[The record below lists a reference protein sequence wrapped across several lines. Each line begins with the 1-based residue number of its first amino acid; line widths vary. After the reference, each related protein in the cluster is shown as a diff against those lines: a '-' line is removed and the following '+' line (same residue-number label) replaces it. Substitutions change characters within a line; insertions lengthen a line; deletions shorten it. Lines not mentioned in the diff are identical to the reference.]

1 MQPQPQTLAQK
12 LIARAAGKPFVKEG
26 EILQCAIDLAAF
38 HDSSGPRR
46 LQPML
51 DKLGAQIWDK
61 SKVVLVM
68 DHFVPARDPISEQ
81 ILQLSRDWA
90 RREDLPHV
98 YDSVGIIHAV
108 LPEQGHILPGAFCV
122 GGDSHSCTG
131 GALGA
136 YMFGI
141 GSTEM
146 LGAIIR
152 GQIWV
157 KVPHTVRMHWSG
169 ALSEGLSAKDMML
182 YMIGRFG
189 TNGCRYGAAEYTG
202 TAVQALSMQERMTLA
217 NMSAELGAQ
226 VGLVSPDERTLEYL
240 QARGAAQDIQVDDL
254 RHWVSDEGAL
264 AEEHVFDASELKP
277 MVAAPYSPSQAAAV
291 DDYEDIAIQ
300 VAYIGACTGAKFDD
314 IAAAAQVLK
323 NKKINKNTKLLLA
336 PASQVDLTRA
346 REAGYLDTL
355 VDAGAELLPTS
366 CGACAGY
373 GNALDD
379 AGNVISTTA
388 RNFKGRMG
396 NDNTYVYLASPYSVA
411 AAAVAGKIV
420 DPREVMQG

>member
-1 MQPQPQTLAQK
+1 MQPQTLAQK
-12 LIARAAGKPFVKEG
+12 LIAQAAGKPFVKEG
-26 EILQCAIDLAAF
+26 EILQCDIDLAAF

-51 DKLGAQIWDK
+51 DKLGAKIWDK

-68 DHFVPARDPISEQ
+68 DHFVPAHDPISEQ

-90 RREDLPHV
+90 RRENLPHV

-108 LPEQGHILPGAFCV
+108 LPEQGHILPGSFCV

-131 GALGA
+131 GAFGA

-146 LGAIIR
+146 LGAIIK
-152 GQIWV
+152 GQIWI

-169 ALSEGLSAKDMML
+169 TLAEGLSAKDMML
-182 YMIGRFG
+182 HMIGRFG
-189 TNGCRYGAAEYTG
+189 TNGCNYGAAEYTG

-226 VGLVSPDERTLEYL
+226 VGLISPDEHTLKYL
-240 QARGAAQDIQVDDL
+240 QERGVAQNVQVGDL
-254 RHWVSDEGAL
+254 KHWVSDEGAQ
-264 AEEHVFDASELKP
+264 AKEYCFDASSLKP
-277 MVAAPYSPSQAAAV
+277 MIAAPYSPSEAAAV
-291 DDYEDIAIQ
+291 DAYEDVAIQ
-300 VAYIGACTGAKFDD
+300 VAYIGACTGAKYDD
-314 IAAAAQVLK
+314 IVAAAKVLK
-323 NKKINKNTKLLLA
+323 NKTISKNTKLLLA
-336 PASQVDLTRA
+336 PASQADLTRA
-346 REAGYLDTL
+346 REEGYLDVIL
-355 VDAGAELLPTS
+355 DAGAELLPTS

-396 NDNTYVYLASPYSVA
+396 NENTYVYLASPYSVA
-411 AAAVAGKIV
+411 AAAVAGKII
-420 DPREVMQG
+420 DPREVMQE